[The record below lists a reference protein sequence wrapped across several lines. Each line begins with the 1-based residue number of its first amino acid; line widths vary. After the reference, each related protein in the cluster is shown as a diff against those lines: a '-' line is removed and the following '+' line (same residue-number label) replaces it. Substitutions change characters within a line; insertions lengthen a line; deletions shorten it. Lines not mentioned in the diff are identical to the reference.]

1 MKDSK
6 QNVRKDNESTWMG
19 AGVAA
24 AVVASLCC
32 ITPVLAIVAGTT
44 GLAATFSFLEPV
56 RPFLI
61 GITIAILGF
70 AWYQKLKPKGKIACD
85 CEAEKPSFF
94 RSKSFLGIITVLAIA
109 MLAFPIYS
117 DDLLPP
123 SKNNPS
129 IEFVTTADSDIEEVR
144 FTVLGMTCEACAGGV
159 KWLIDETDGVIESEV
174 SYQTGEAIVRY
185 DKNHAS
191 FDDIKKS
198 INESGFKVKEE

>member
-1 MKDSK
+1 MKNSK
-6 QNVRKDNESTWMG
+6 KKVGNNNESTWMG

-61 GITIAILGF
+61 GITIAILVF
-70 AWYQKLKPKGKIACD
+70 AWYQKFKREGDLACE
-85 CEAEKPSFF
+85 CETGKPSFF

-109 MLAFPIYS
+109 MLAFPTYS
-117 DDLLPP
+117 DALLPE
-123 SKNNPS
+123 SKKNTTA
-129 IEFVTTADSDIEEVR
+129 EFVTTADTDVAEVR

-159 KWLIDETDGVIESEV
+159 KWLIDETGGVIESKI
-174 SYQTGEAIVRY
+174 SYKTGEAIVRY
-185 DKNHAS
+185 DKSRAS

-198 INESGFKVKEE
+198 INESGFRVKEE

>member
-1 MKDSK
+1 MNDSK
-6 QNVRKDNESTWMG
+6 QNIRNDNESTWMG
-19 AGVAA
+19 AGVMA

-61 GITIAILGF
+61 GITIAILAF
-70 AWYQKLKPKGKIACD
+70 AWYRKLKPKDKIDCE

-94 RSKSFLGIITVLAIA
+94 KSKSFLGFISVLAIA
-109 MLAFPIYS
+109 MLAFPMYS
-117 DDLLPP
+117 DALLPP
-123 SKNNPS
+123 SKNDSS

-144 FTVLGMTCEACAGGV
+144 FAVLGMTCEACAGGV
-159 KWLIDETDGVIESEV
+159 KWLINETEGVIESEV
-174 SYQTGEAIVRY
+174 TYKTGEAIVRY
-185 DKNHAS
+185 NKNRAS

-198 INESGFKVKEE
+198 INQSGFKVKEE